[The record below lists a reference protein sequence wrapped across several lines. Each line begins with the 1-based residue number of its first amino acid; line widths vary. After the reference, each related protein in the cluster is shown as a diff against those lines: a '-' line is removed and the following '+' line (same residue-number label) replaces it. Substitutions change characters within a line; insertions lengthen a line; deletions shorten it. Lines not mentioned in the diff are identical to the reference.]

1 MQNNVRSISV
11 GSCGTM
17 PWTSRSSLAGNQAG
31 SVSSTIIMPK
41 SLENFVKLMSESIL
55 TSAIKN
61 ILFYFRFYS
70 EVMLNLTLSLCN

>member
-41 SLENFVKLMSESIL
+41 SLENFVKLMSKSIS
-55 TSAIKN
+55 TSVIKN
-61 ILFYFRFYS
+61 ILFYFRFYL
-70 EVMLNLTLSLCN
+70 EVMLNSMLS